1 MSFNDIDTVLLGE
14 IATIKG
20 GKRLPKGSTLISVK
34 NKHPYIKVK
43 DMKEGKIIKLNDEFE
58 YVEESVQ
65 KKISN
70 YTVSENDL
78 ILSIVGTIGL
88 VSKVD
93 SSLNKANLTENCV
106 KIINLKN
113 MNADYL
119 YYYLTSFNGQFEIG
133 KGTVGST
140 QPKLPIYNIK
150 KIPIPIPSLNEQ
162 NLIANILSTLDEK
175 IEVNNQIN
183 ETLENMAQEL
193 FKRWFVD
200 FEFPN
205 ENGEPYKSSGGEMI
219 ESELGLTP
227 KGWEVAQ
234 LENIANITMG
244 QSPKGTSYNENGEG
258 EVFYQGRTDFNKRYP
273 VRRLYTTEPK
283 RMAKSGDIL
292 MSVRAPVGDIN
303 IANEACCIG
312 RGLAALNSTSMAN
325 SFLLYT
331 MMSLRDNFN
340 IYNGEG
346 TIFGSINQKELKTLK
361 IIKPSEEQILNFENV
376 VSKFDKEI
384 YTLEMQARL
393 LKNLRDTLLPK
404 LMSGEIRVP
413 LEDLEESLTEVKGG

>member
-1 MSFNDIDTVLLGE
+1 MSFKEWQTVTLEKVCSKITDGSHYS
-14 IATIKG
+14 
-20 GKRLPKGSTLISVK
+20 PKGIEVGYPMLT
-34 NKHPYIKVK
+34 VK
-43 DMKEGKIIKLNDEFE
+43 DMKDYGFDYSSCKRISENDFE
-58 YVEESVQ
+58 KMIRNDCVPQKDDVLIAKDGSYLKHVFTVEESKEEAVLSSIAIFRPNQ
-65 KKISN
+65 DIITSNYLKYFIINPVTKKLISENYVSGSAIPRIVLKDFKKI
-70 YTVSENDL
+70 
-78 ILSIVGTIGL
+78 
-88 VSKVD
+88 KV
-93 SSLNKANLTENCV
+93 
-106 KIINLKN
+106 
-113 MNADYL
+113 
-119 YYYLTSFNGQFEIG
+119 
-133 KGTVGST
+133 
-140 QPKLPIYNIK
+140 KLPN
-150 KIPIPIPSLNEQ
+150 LLEQ
-162 NLIANILSTLDEK
+162 KAIAYILSTLDEK

-205 ENGEPYKSSGGEMI
+205 EDGEPYKSSGGEMI
-219 ESELGLTP
+219 ESELGLIP
-227 KGWEVAQ
+227 KGWELAQ

-244 QSPKGTSYNENGEG
+244 QSPKGTSYNENSEG

-312 RGLAALNSTSMAN
+312 RGLAALNSTSMTN

-331 MMSLRDNFN
+331 MMNLRDNFD

-393 LKNLRDTLLPK
+393 LKNFRNTLLPK

-413 LEDLEESLTEVKGG
+413 LEGLEESLTEVKGG